1 MTKSVKMFA
10 LVVALLLFIVSGCAH
25 APGGISPS
33 STPLEGKKY
42 VNMGHATGADSLYY
56 LLGIIPLSN
65 SNTTPEALANAI
77 SSRGGDAMI
86 NITVESYAQWWVV
99 VSRVVTTV
107 QGDVI
112 KFQE

>member
-1 MTKSVKMFA
+1 MTKFCKLFT
-10 LVVALLLFIVSGCAH
+10 LVVFLLLFIVAGCAH
-25 APGGISPS
+25 SPGGIAPS

-42 VNMGHATGADSLYY
+42 ENLGKATGSDSLYY
-56 LLGIIPLSN
+56 LLGIIPISN

-77 SSRGGDAMI
+77 RSRNGDAMI

-99 VSRVVTTV
+99 VTRVVTTV